1 MDDIDIEKLRNKFLR
16 TFRTN
21 HPDEVLDALASAL
34 SIVASSLNVRGSK
47 IDIWDAV
54 EALRRAAGT
63 YEDYHE
69 TDDNEDDEEEDF
81 DD

>member
-1 MDDIDIEKLRNKFLR
+1 MDDIDIEKLQNRFLR
-16 TFRTN
+16 AFRNN

-34 SIVASSLNVRGSK
+34 SIVASDLNVRGSK
-47 IDIWDAV
+47 ADVWDAV

-63 YEDYHE
+63 YEDYHD
-69 TDDNEDDEEEDF
+69 TDDNVDDDEEDY